1 MGARIYIHNLRYRGD
16 LCVREVSL
24 KKLKGGYDMKKN
36 LNGIFFVS
44 LVVCAMI
51 SAEFT
56 DASGLPIV
64 STLPASSIT
73 STGAMFY
80 GTVNPNGLATKAYF
94 LSCEP
99 ASASNTFGQTPTLDL
114 TGTTTVSKIDYGIAG
129 LKPSTT
135 YKYKIH
141 ASNSAG
147 TKEGSCVA
155 FTTLPAGSVPIATT
169 LLATNITSTSATLK
183 GTVTPN
189 GLATKVNF
197 SSCAA
202 SSSSPDYFPPTPK
215 QDIGSGITAQSVTYA
230 ITGLKPNTAYKYAVK
245 ASNSAGEKTGSCVSF
260 KTLEGG
266 ESPTVKTL
274 PAADITSTSATL
286 KISVNP
292 NGLATQVWFTACAV
306 PTDPTFFPNT
316 PKKDAGNGT
325 TTKTI
330 TYNLTG
336 LKPGKVYKYQAWAQ
350 NSKGMKGGDCVSFTT
365 LQAAVLPTVT
375 TLAPTDITSSG
386 ARLKGTVNPNGS
398 VTYYFFAS
406 CDSNS
411 SPSFFMNTPILN
423 IGSGTAAQ
431 TVTYTL
437 TGLKPNT
444 TYKYFLRGTNAGG
457 IKDGSCV
464 TFKTLASTTTGPP
477 TVTTSSATGLTS
489 SSAALQAAINPN
501 GLATTLQFGSCDSVS
516 SPTYFLPLPS
526 PPLNAGSGTA
536 SKTMSYTLTGLKPGT
551 RYNYQAIANNSAGLT
566 KGTCKTFTTS
576 PQSTTGPPTIKTL
589 PATNI
594 TSTSVTLKAEVNPN
608 GFATTAIFWS
618 CDATS
623 SPLYFKPT
631 PAQSF
636 PASTQVWSMTWS
648 LTGLKPNTTYHYQ
661 AKGSNSAGD
670 GIGACVAFTTPPAAS
685 PPPKINSMHPLPCG
699 FEGVRARE
707 EVII

>member
-1 MGARIYIHNLRYRGD
+1 
-16 LCVREVSL
+16 
-24 KKLKGGYDMKKN
+24 MKKN
-36 LNGIFFVS
+36 LNRIFFVS

-73 STGAMFY
+73 STRALLY

-114 TGTTTVSKIDYGIAG
+114 TGITTESKINYGIVG

-135 YKYKIH
+135 YRYKVH

-155 FTTLPAGSVPIATT
+155 FTTLPSENAPTVTT
-169 LLATNITSTSATLK
+169 LSATNITSTSATLK

-215 QDIGSGITAQSVTYA
+215 QDIGSGITAQNVTYA

-245 ASNSAGEKTGSCVSF
+245 TSNSAGEKTGSCVSF

-274 PAADITSTSATL
+274 PAADITSTNATL

-423 IGSGTAAQ
+423 IGSGTTSQ
-431 TVTYTL
+431 TVTYNL

-464 TFKTLASTTTGPP
+464 TFKTLEGTTTGKPFVD
-477 TVTTSSATGLTS
+477 TLSATGITATS
-489 SSAALQAAINPN
+489 AVLQAKVGPN
-501 GLATTLQFGSCDSVS
+501 GLATTVQFGSCDAVG
-516 SPTYFLPLPS
+516 SPTYFLLVPS
-526 PPLNAGSGTA
+526 PPAPQLNVSGSTI
-536 SKTMSYTLTGLKPGT
+536 SQIVTYTMTGLKPNT
-551 RYNYQAIANNSAGLT
+551 TYNYQGIANNSAGLT
-566 KGTCKTFTTS
+566 KGTCKAFTTL
-576 PQSTTGPPTIKTL
+576 PGTGAPTIKTL
-589 PATNI
+589 PAINV
-594 TSTSVTLKAEVNPN
+594 TSTGATLKAEVNPN
-608 GFATTAIFWS
+608 GLSTTVIFWS
-618 CDATS
+618 CDPAS
-623 SPLYFKPT
+623 SSAYFKPT

-699 FEGVRARE
+699 LEGVRARE